1 MIEPAVEIRPDLQIA
16 ADWIAPGTRVLDIG
30 CGYGALLA
38 YLVRE
43 KGVDGRGIELRRSKV
58 NSCVAKG
65 LSVIR
70 GDANT
75 DLSLY
80 PTGSFDYVLLT
91 QTLQSVDQPRH
102 VLEELIRIGS
112 RAIVSIPNFG
122 HWRIRLSLLFN
133 GRMPVTEALDEPWYE
148 SKNTH
153 FCTIRDFLALADQM
167 RLRVEQSVVL
177 NSEGKPFSAP
187 VTGCRANIW
196 GEQAVFMLRRG

>member
-1 MIEPAVEIRPDLQIA
+1 MIDPAVEIRPDLQIV

-38 YLVRE
+38 YLARE
-43 KGVDGRGIELRRSKV
+43 KGVDGRGIEIRRSKV
-58 NSCVAKG
+58 NSCVAMG
-65 LSVIR
+65 LPVIR

-91 QTLQSVDQPRH
+91 QTLQNVDDPKH

-122 HWRIRLSLLFN
+122 HWRIRLSLLLN
-133 GRMPVTEALDEPWYE
+133 GRMPMTEALDEPWYE

-153 FCTIRDFLALADQM
+153 FCTIRDFLALADDM
-167 RLRVEQSVVL
+167 GLTIEQYAVL
-177 NSEGKPFSAP
+177 NSKGRQSNAR
-187 VTGCRANIW
+187 VTSRCANIL
-196 GEQAVFMLRRG
+196 GEQAVFMLRHG

>member
-1 MIEPAVEIRPDLQIA
+1 MIDPAVEIRPDLQIV

-38 YLVRE
+38 HLVRE
-43 KGVDGRGIELRRSKV
+43 KGVDGRGIELRRAKV

-91 QTLQSVDQPRH
+91 QTLQTVDEPKR

-122 HWRIRLSLLFN
+122 HWRIRLSLLLN
-133 GRMPVTEALDEPWYE
+133 GRMPITEALDELWYE

-153 FCTIRDFLALADQM
+153 FCTIRDFLALIDAM
-167 RLRVEQSVVL
+167 RFSIEQCAIL
-177 NSEGKPFSAP
+177 NSGGRLSAAQ
-187 VTGCRANIW
+187 VTSARANIW
-196 GEQAVFMLRRG
+196 GEQAVFMLRRE